1 MKERAEI
8 LGAEKVHT
16 GREKVDML
24 VSTTST
30 SMGRVDKYSLQYLCV
45 CVCVCVYL
53 GLRLFNFKGQEEK
66 VKERWFWKILQAL
79 YVVI

>member
-45 CVCVCVYL
+45 CSYL
-53 GLRLFNFKGQEEK
+53 GLLWHQEDIGLDIYRVLDEGIAK
-66 VKERWFWKILQAL
+66 L
-79 YVVI
+79 YVGGKK